1 MKLSKIVKTVLY
13 ILCLLSISSCGRKES
28 PLRTG
33 KFKVIDIKDDIFLS
47 ATNSSMLSCQ
57 KDYVMYDDII
67 YTKTDSNIKI
77 GDSIS
82 LMYVPKTESYYIK
95 DNFPRNYN
103 SVENSEINHI
113 TTIISLMLLAGLCIG
128 MVWSVY
134 MDIREYYHTNL

>member
-1 MKLSKIVKTVLY
+1 MKLSKVVKTVLY
-13 ILCLLSISSCGRKES
+13 ILCLLSISSCGKKEL
-28 PLRTG
+28 PLRIG
-33 KFKVIDIKDDIFLS
+33 KYKVIEIKQSIFG
-47 ATNSSMLSCQ
+47 ATLSCQ